1 MRGITLIVL
10 GVAGCVRGGV
20 GMGPETPSAPSR
32 PPEVLREGVVR
43 GMLDACDPRDDEG
56 RFFDSYVVTLEAGD
70 RVRFWV
76 ASGAL
81 DAMLEV
87 IGPGDLR
94 LRNDDFLPGALDPV
108 VELRAPE
115 SGRYEVRVTSFAPGR
130 SGAYEVGLA
139 RLDPAA
145 GPRLEPSADLQGL
158 ARPGGAGA
166 GVAAGASYWIELRAG
181 ERLRARVTSTEFD
194 TTAVLAGPSGQVWVN
209 DDAGD
214 SGPDGTER
222 PLDSTL
228 VMVAPEAGAYHLI
241 VAPYGGRGGGPF
253 RVRTSS
259 RPPVVLAPGELV
271 PASGY
276 AGRRGD
282 GRVLGLFAGIS
293 DYGGRSSDLYGCA
306 DDASLLAQAFRET
319 GLMSEAQQTVL
330 TEIAANEAAFTA
342 GLQRLAAE
350 STADDV
356 VVIFFSGHGG
366 SVPVSSPDGAD
377 IDGTDETIVLYDGS
391 MTDDAVVAL
400 IDQITADVIIL
411 ALDTCHSGGFA
422 RDFLTRPGRI
432 GLFSSDEDV
441 LSDTAEP
448 LLAGGYLS
456 YALRQAV
463 LGHADAM
470 PRDGALFAGE
480 LTDFMHR
487 QFVAHHEH
495 INPEGSHSPMQ
506 WLVARRGSVLWTD
519 PLWLYPR
526 SPDGSL
532 RPVPDVRLDSPPAA
546 RRQLGEAP
554 PVPPTCP

>member
-1 MRGITLIVL
+1 MVLAQGGSSSDGGTMSELNRGYTPEMETSL
-10 GVAGCVRGGV
+10 GRL
-20 GMGPETPSAPSR
+20 S
-32 PPEVLREGVVR
+32 
-43 GMLDACDPRDDEG
+43 
-56 RFFDSYVVTLEAGD
+56 
-70 RVRFWV
+70 V
-76 ASGAL
+76 ASK
-81 DAMLEV
+81 V
-87 IGPGDLR
+87 GPM
-94 LRNDDFLPGALDPV
+94 AV
-108 VELRAPE
+108 
-115 SGRYEVRVTSFAPGR
+115 
-130 SGAYEVGLA
+130 
-139 RLDPAA
+139 
-145 GPRLEPSADLQGL
+145 QGL
-158 ARPGGAGA
+158 
-166 GVAAGASYWIELRAG
+166 
-181 ERLRARVTSTEFD
+181 
-194 TTAVLAGPSGQVWVN
+194 
-209 DDAGD
+209 
-214 SGPDGTER
+214 
-222 PLDSTL
+222 
-228 VMVAPEAGAYHLI
+228 
-241 VAPYGGRGGGPF
+241 
-253 RVRTSS
+253 
-259 RPPVVLAPGELV
+259 PV
-271 PASGY
+271 Y
-276 AGRRGD
+276 
-282 GRVLGLFAGIS
+282 
-293 DYGGRSSDLYGCA
+293 
-306 DDASLLAQAFRET
+306 
-319 GLMSEAQQTVL
+319 
-330 TEIAANEAAFTA
+330 
-342 GLQRLAAE
+342 
-350 STADDV
+350 
-356 VVIFFSGHGG
+356 
-366 SVPVSSPDGAD
+366 PDGAD